1 MFLSDEGRTER
12 SLRGRDE
19 SICRGQGAASIFFV
33 RKDELYN
40 AVEFFLGVVEYLIC
54 REWWS

>member
-1 MFLSDEGRTER
+1 MRAFAVDKV
-12 SLRGRDE
+12 
-19 SICRGQGAASIFFV
+19 QHPFFFV